1 MPPLPPQLSPLALA
15 AALMLRNQE
24 AILTLTA
31 GSEPLAQPY
40 PGTDIEARKAHRPA
54 IGASAPISGG
64 GLRPHG
70 CEVNAFAAFRLH
82 TPNFD
87 SLGPERMLTAGA
99 ELLMTPYATRAAHDT
114 LRYPSRPGLL
124 GSRGVLGRHSL
135 GDALGRG
142 PHHLSGAS
150 LQAGMPEC
158 VAPSEQGS
166 KQRLGA
172 WPHVSDG
179 MPHPHDGEVNAV
191 QASQLHAPSFAG
203 PAQGFGGN
211 LGLSAQPLG
220 SCGELKTAGMFNA
233 FAAFRLHTPKFDG
246 LCQGSGGSPRQRP
259 VAGDALLAAKAGHK
273 STMELGLFGVLPGG
287 AVERA
292 SMRAA
297 AAPLPPLPPL
307 LPLKYA
313 ISATGSQATL
323 NAGRGQSKHD
333 LERPGHSVRHVPP
346 CRIPS

>member
-1 MPPLPPQLSPLALA
+1 MPLLPPPLSSLALA
-15 AALMLRNQE
+15 AALMLRNLE
-24 AILTLTA
+24 AKWTLTA
-31 GSEPLAQPY
+31 GAEPLAQPY

-82 TPNFD
+82 TPKFD

-99 ELLMTPYATRAAHDT
+99 EPFMTPYAT
-114 LRYPSRPGLL
+114 PGLL
-124 GSRGVLGRHSL
+124 GSRGMLGRHSL

-150 LQAGMPEC
+150 LQAGTPEC

-166 KQRLGA
+166 KQRLSNRLGA
-172 WPHVSDG
+172 WPHVSAG
-179 MPHPHDGEVNAV
+179 MPHPQDGEVNAV
-191 QASQLHAPSFAG
+191 HASQLHVPSFAG
-203 PAQGFGGN
+203 PEQGFGGN

-246 LCQGSGGSPRQRP
+246 LGQGSGGSPRQRP
-259 VAGDALLAAKAGHK
+259 VAGDAPLAAKAGRK
-273 STMELGLFGVLPGG
+273 STMELGLFGVVPGG

-333 LERPGHSVRHVPP
+333 LEASRSFSAPTPL
-346 CRIPS
+346 